1 MWLVDAG
8 WANADSMQIL
18 HDFATLSSH
27 KWRCG
32 LAQGDVWDIL
42 EAIRVN
48 NVSGDYVLF
57 GSTVADDDI
66 IRHDLTE
73 AVQDRTCWNTQVK
86 WYKSLKV
93 GTYT

>member
-1 MWLVDAG
+1 MWLVDVG

-32 LAQGDVWDIL
+32 LAKGDVWDIL

-57 GSTVADDDI
+57 GSVADDIFAWLDWGS
-66 IRHDLTE
+66 
-73 AVQDRTCWNTQVK
+73 AGPNV
-86 WYKSLKV
+86 LKH
-93 GTYT
+93 TS